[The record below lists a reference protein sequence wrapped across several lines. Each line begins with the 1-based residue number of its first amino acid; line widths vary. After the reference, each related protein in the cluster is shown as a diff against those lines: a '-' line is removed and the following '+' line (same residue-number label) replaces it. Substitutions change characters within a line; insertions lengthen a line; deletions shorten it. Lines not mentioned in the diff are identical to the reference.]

1 MDAYGFYNGML
12 GGVQPSRG
20 DGVPSFSSSC
30 SCFELEEQDGG
41 TYLVKNCILAVGGTA
56 VSCGDMVTTFA
67 TGNYICAIVDFTT
80 DGTTL
85 SVTKKTP
92 DECAS
97 TITQFIRPLYYKKDG
112 ETIVD
117 MRWGPQIIALC

>member
-30 SCFELEEQDGG
+30 FELEEQDDGA
-41 TYLVKNCILAVGGTA
+41 YLVKNCILAVGGTA
-56 VSCGDMVTTFA
+56 VSCDDTS
-67 TGNYICAIVDFTT
+67 TGCANGSYICAIVDFTT

-85 SVTKKTP
+85 SVTEKTP